1 MNVIGGLSCPRAH
14 NQKAP
19 NSAINQRLVIN
30 TSLIGH
36 KAFGNK
42 NSPSKNILK
51 QVATGVIGGIVSNVL
66 SQNKLPVPDPQNNV
80 TPSTS
85 ASNNGRMMSPTTI
98 NSLLSIPAVASQVMP
113 ALINSGAL
121 PNTTMADY
129 NSATTSQKAA
139 YEGDIRSQ
147 IAQGDQNLTQIASN
161 ALSSL
166 GYGG

>member
-1 MNVIGGLSCPRAH
+1 LEIKIV
-14 NQKAP
+14 
-19 NSAINQRLVIN
+19 
-30 TSLIGH
+30 
-36 KAFGNK
+36 
-42 NSPSKNILK
+42 PSKNILK

-129 NSATTSQKAA
+129 NSATPSVKAA
-139 YEGDIRSQ
+139 YESDLRSQ

-161 ALSSL
+161 ALTDL
-166 GYGG
+166 GYGT